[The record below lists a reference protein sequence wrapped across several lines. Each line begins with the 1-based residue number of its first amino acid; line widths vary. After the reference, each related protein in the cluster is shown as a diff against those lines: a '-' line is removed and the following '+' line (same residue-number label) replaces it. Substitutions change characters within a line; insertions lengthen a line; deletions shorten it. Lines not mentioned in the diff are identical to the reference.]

1 MPFFD
6 GRVHFGSAFKE
17 KLDLVT
23 GMGNM
28 DNGQCA
34 RVKKKNTGG
43 FGERP
48 SLKNDGE
55 RTFRKGSFRELCK
68 YFKKSSY

>member
-6 GRVHFGSAFKE
+6 GGIHVGSAFKD
-17 KLDLVT
+17 KRDLAT

-34 RVKKKNTGG
+34 RVTN
-43 FGERP
+43 
-48 SLKNDGE
+48 
-55 RTFRKGSFRELCK
+55 K
-68 YFKKSSY
+68 YWRIWR